1 MEGMPTA
8 ARAFVA
14 KLVETDT
21 LHAYAQLVALVMAVI
36 VMAVMIVAAQLVEG
50 L

>member
-8 ARAFVA
+8 VRAFVA
-14 KLVETDT
+14 KLVDTDT
-21 LHAYAQLVALVMAVI
+21 LHAYAQLVALVIAVV
-36 VMAVMIVAAQLVEG
+36 VMAVMIVATQLEG